1 MSRLMLNLHR
11 TASETQYTY
20 TSTAESTTVNS
31 TNLIFTSRVTMP
43 PGDLSTRHPQVA
55 IRHESRAP
63 AHPTRGDIENEEI
76 ELVEMHVPYRVGQKT
91 NDDA

>member
-1 MSRLMLNLHR
+1 
-11 TASETQYTY
+11 
-20 TSTAESTTVNS
+20 
-31 TNLIFTSRVTMP
+31 MP